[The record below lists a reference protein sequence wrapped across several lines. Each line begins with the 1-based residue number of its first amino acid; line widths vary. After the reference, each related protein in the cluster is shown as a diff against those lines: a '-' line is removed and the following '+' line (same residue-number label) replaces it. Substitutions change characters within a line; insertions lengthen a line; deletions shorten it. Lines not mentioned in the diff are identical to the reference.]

1 MLVPTE
7 KRSLILNVAAL
18 YGGSSRRDGG
28 EENRTADVEGGGVT
42 SPCHGAIVTLFLPR
56 PAPQR
61 KKKTVKAVKA
71 VESDTRYTQPFDAPG
86 PGPVIVADGITDR

>member
-18 YGGSSRRDGG
+18 YGSSSRRDGG
-28 EENRTADVEGGGVT
+28 EENRTAVVEGGGVT

-61 KKKTVKAVKA
+61 KKKAVKAVK
-71 VESDTRYTQPFDAPG
+71 SDTWYTQPFDAPG
-86 PGPVIVADGITDR
+86 PGAVIVAHGITDR

>member
-28 EENRTADVEGGGVT
+28 EENRTAVVEGGGVT

-61 KKKTVKAVKA
+61 KKKAVKA
-71 VESDTRYTQPFDAPG
+71 VESDPRYTQPFDAPG
-86 PGPVIVADGITDR
+86 PGAVIVAHGITDR

>member
-18 YGGSSRRDGG
+18 YGSSSRRDGG
-28 EENRTADVEGGGVT
+28 EENRTAVVEGGGVT

-61 KKKTVKAVKA
+61 KKKAVKAVKA
-71 VESDTRYTQPFDAPG
+71 CKSDPQPFDAPG
-86 PGPVIVADGITDR
+86 PGAVIVAHGITDR